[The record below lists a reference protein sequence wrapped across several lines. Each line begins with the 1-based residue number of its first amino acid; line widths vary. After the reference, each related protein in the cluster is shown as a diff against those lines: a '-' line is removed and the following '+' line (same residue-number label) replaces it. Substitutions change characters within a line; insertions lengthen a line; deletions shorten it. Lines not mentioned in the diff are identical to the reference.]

1 MKICVISISP
11 HHITVPLQKLPQPPA
26 LGFLRAEVGPGGE
39 PLAGAG
45 QRVGFG
51 RVHARERGCEL
62 GAEGVVVVAAGASEA
77 EELADDALAGFFL
90 VEVEHLEGGAGDL
103 VEAVADRDAAP
114 GLGDVPLAEQVV
126 VYQADVRYAGQAFQ
140 LTIDFSEEELA
151 EKGLPLLIDQ
161 FDAEHKQLFTFA
173 LEEGHEIVM
182 VRAIVMAST
191 ESIADV
197 HIGREGTRLEDCKIQ
212 DTRFY
217 YDGQYHDAVIY
228 DRNQLHHGLVV
239 NGPAIISE
247 MDSTTV
253 VLPGYVASI
262 DVVGNLLINPVQ

>member
-1 MKICVISISP
+1 MLKD
-11 HHITVPLQKLPQPPA
+11 
-26 LGFLRAEVGPGGE
+26 
-39 PLAGAG
+39 
-45 QRVGFG
+45 
-51 RVHARERGCEL
+51 
-62 GAEGVVVVAAGASEA
+62 ASA
-77 EELADDALAGFFL
+77 EELLADLLSLKERASSSL
-90 VEVEHLEGGAGDL
+90 VTDGI
-103 VEAVADRDAAP
+103 
-114 GLGDVPLAEQVV
+114 PLAEQVV

-262 DVVGNLLINPVQ
+262 DMIGNLLINPVQ